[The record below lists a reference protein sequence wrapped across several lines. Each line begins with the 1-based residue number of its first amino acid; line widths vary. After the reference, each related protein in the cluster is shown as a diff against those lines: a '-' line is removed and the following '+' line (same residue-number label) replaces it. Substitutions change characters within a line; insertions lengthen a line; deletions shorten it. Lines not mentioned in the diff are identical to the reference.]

1 MTNCVMFKKD
11 YLHDVCRKEFV
22 LKLNALVKE
31 LDKNNQLW
39 ALNPDN
45 VRYGYDLNIE
55 FDWFFGLVG
64 SDINDITRSLI
75 NELTALNDK
84 VNNTLDISSMYD
96 VVDADGNTLFIN
108 ICGYPSSSDY
118 VETYTLSD
126 GRKIEIYYHE
136 DGVPGNVHLVV

>member
-1 MTNCVMFKKD
+1 MFKKD

-31 LDKNNQLW
+31 LDKNKQLW

-45 VRYGYDLNIE
+45 VRYGYDLDIE
-55 FDWFFGLVG
+55 FGWFFELVG
-64 SDINDITRSLI
+64 SDIDDVTTSLI
-75 NELTALNDK
+75 DELAALNDK
-84 VNNTLDISSMYD
+84 VDNTLDVSNMYD
-96 VVDADGNTLFIN
+96 IVDVDGNTLMTN
-108 ICGYPSSSDY
+108 TWGYPSSSDY